1 MRHHK
6 WQIWHRTAQQVHH
19 IETSYRWARKHSRDG
34 SDLLG
39 VCAKCH
45 SYIHNV
51 LWNNED
57 VKYDCRLLAAYF
69 ISQTELAVNTY
80 QDPKEMMREQLENSQ
95 IYSCIM
101 QLNI

>member
-1 MRHHK
+1 
-6 WQIWHRTAQQVHH
+6 
-19 IETSYRWARKHSRDG
+19 
-34 SDLLG
+34 
-39 VCAKCH
+39 
-45 SYIHNV
+45 
-51 LWNNED
+51 